1 MSATTEPT
9 PSPTS
14 DSPFPQLFGL
24 DEIER
29 AIPHD
34 PTVDLP
40 VAQPVAFDP
49 DPRHP
54 LERRF
59 PHVVDRI
66 TGLWGT
72 PMCAEYIQSLVIMDR
87 DEARQGFP
95 IDLIDDLLL
104 LDYCLAVRLG
114 RVGPSR

>member
-1 MSATTEPT
+1 METTPAAMSE
-9 PSPTS
+9 
-14 DSPFPQLFGL
+14 SPFPQLFGL

-34 PTVDLP
+34 PTIDLP
-40 VAQPVAFDP
+40 VAKPVPFDP

-72 PMCAEYIQSLVIMDR
+72 PMCTEYIQSLVMMDR
-87 DEARQGFP
+87 GETRQGFP
-95 IDLIDDLLL
+95 VDLIDDLLL
-104 LDYCLAVRLG
+104 LDYCHAHRLAQTTTG
-114 RVGPSR
+114 RR

>member
-1 MSATTEPT
+1 MSATEDSTT
-9 PSPTS
+9 PPTS
-14 DSPFPQLFGL
+14 DSPFPELFGL

-34 PTVDLP
+34 PTVDRPLSRT
-40 VAQPVAFDP
+40 VAFDP

-66 TGLWGT
+66 VGLWGT
-72 PMCAEYIQSLVIMDR
+72 PMCAEYIQSLVMMDR
-87 DEARQGFP
+87 GEARQGFP
-95 IDLIDDLLL
+95 VDLVDDLLM

-114 RVGPSR
+114 QMASRR